1 MAQNSVLMGQPEYT
15 RTTRTTQ
22 NNIRIKNVLPKYFV
36 WLVFAALWVGH
47 L

>member
-1 MAQNSVLMGQPEYT
+1 MAQNSVLMGQPEY
-15 RTTRTTQ
+15 TRTTQ